1 MNAPSGNDPENL
13 AREELSRA
21 CRSIDKSNRLRWVLL
36 VCQTLLA
43 MVLAL
48 ALIDYWLIL
57 PTSWRATGA
66 LALAALVVFGVT
78 RPVRF
83 FAPYP
88 SQTGRLDD

>member
-36 VCQTLLA
+36 VCQILLA

-57 PTSWRATGA
+57 PTSGVRPRVSVGCAVVLESRARC
-66 LALAALVVFGVT
+66 VFIC
-78 RPVRF
+78 
-83 FAPYP
+83 APP
-88 SQTGRLDD
+88 ISNRAP